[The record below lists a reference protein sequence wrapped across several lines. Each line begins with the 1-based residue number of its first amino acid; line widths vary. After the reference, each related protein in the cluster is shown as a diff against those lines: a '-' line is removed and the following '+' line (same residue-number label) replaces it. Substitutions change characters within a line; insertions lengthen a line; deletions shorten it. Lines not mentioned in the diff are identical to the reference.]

1 MSGHDE
7 HDVRGGSDEPR
18 ASSDRPRESPSAP
31 ATVLVIEDD
40 QPIRRLLRVSLES
53 EGFRVIEANDGQEGL
68 RQAATRSPDVVIL
81 DLGLPDRDG
90 LDVTRQLREW
100 SAVPILV
107 LSARGRES
115 DKIAAL
121 DAGADDYVTKPFGAG
136 ELMAR
141 LRVALRHRARI
152 GTQGEAVFKV
162 GELEVD
168 LERRRVTVAGKEVHL
183 TPTEHRLLRV
193 LVQHAG
199 KVLTHAFLLREVWG
213 PGYSGQSHYVRVYM
227 GQLRQKLERDPAR
240 PRYFVNEPGVG
251 YRMRDE

>member
-1 MSGHDE
+1 MSVQGE
-7 HDVRGGSDEPR
+7 EGGTPT
-18 ASSDRPRESPSAP
+18 AA
-31 ATVLVIEDD
+31 ATVLIIEDD
-40 QPIRRLLRVSLES
+40 PPIRRLLRVSLES
-53 EGFRVIEANDGQEGL
+53 EGFRVVEANDGQEGL
-68 RQAATRSPDVVIL
+68 RQAATRAPDVVIL

-90 LDVTRQLREW
+90 LEVTRQLREW
-100 SAVPILV
+100 SSVPILV

-141 LRVALRHRARI
+141 LRVALRHRARA
-152 GTQGEAVFKV
+152 GQNGEPVFRV
-162 GELEVD
+162 GALEVD
-168 LERRRVTVAGKEVHL
+168 LERRRVTVAGQEVHL
-183 TPTEHRLLRV
+183 TPTEHRLLRI